1 MARCPGIGLAA
12 LRLVGTQY
20 TRMGGEE
27 AVPAE
32 LRNTLIEPFFVPRIS
47 CMGSQASSAPAIG

>member
-1 MARCPGIGLAA
+1 
-12 LRLVGTQY
+12 
-20 TRMGGEE
+20 MGGEE